1 MLRAQLETPVG
12 QEEYNKH
19 AMMNTTMGT
28 TTEIEQEQERERR
41 ADVGVESMRL
51 MGDKVHHTHICCGP
65 TRVGNQMRCLALDL
79 QARLGEIQWICD
91 QLSYGGSHNRN
102 DVGAGKGIRVI
113 IFHWTQLVATT

>member
-1 MLRAQLETPVG
+1 
-12 QEEYNKH
+12 
-19 AMMNTTMGT
+19 
-28 TTEIEQEQERERR
+28 
-41 ADVGVESMRL
+41 MRL